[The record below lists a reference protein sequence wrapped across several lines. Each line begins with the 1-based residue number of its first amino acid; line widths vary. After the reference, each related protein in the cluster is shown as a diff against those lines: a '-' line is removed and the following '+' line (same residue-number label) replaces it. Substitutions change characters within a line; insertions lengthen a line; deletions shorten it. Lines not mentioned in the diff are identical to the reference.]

1 MEKRIKMDIK
11 KLNEEIEKV
20 LNEGIKDDI
29 NYFFNKRNMALDD
42 KIDYLFNKYV
52 PAEGKAKTVGGEII
66 RALCCVVYRWTNDGD
81 MFFKDYGIETCA
93 ASAIF
98 LMENCNETISKVI
111 QDLSEADIE
120 DYYTKGLEKLKQ
132 EVLKF
137 LDENSKLFKQL
148 NNNDSLE
155 TDVNSYDI
163 ICYYEVSFDDPFLSG
178 DEGYDSIR
186 DAIAYAERA
195 IESEYEVVDIY
206 ADENYINNPTTGSEV
221 AWVTGE
227 VLESDYDNYDDENDE
242 EEDYD
247 SDAPTKEVTASI
259 IVSEVRLILR

>member
-1 MEKRIKMDIK
+1 MEKEDKKMNIK
-11 KLNEEIEKV
+11 KLNEQIEKV
-20 LNEGIKDDI
+20 INEGIRDDI
-29 NYFFNKRNMALDD
+29 NYFFNKRNMPVDD

-52 PAEGKAKTVGGEII
+52 PAEGPAKTVGGEII
-66 RALCCVVYRWTNDGD
+66 RALCRVVYRWTNDGD

-137 LDENSKLFKQL
+137 LDQNSKLFKQSI
-148 NNNDSLE
+148 NKDSLE
-155 TDVNSYDI
+155 TDIDSYDI
-163 ICYYEVSFDDPFLSG
+163 ICYYEVSFDDPFLYG
-178 DEGYDSIR
+178 DEGYESIEE
-186 DAIAYAERA
+186 AIAYAENA
-195 IESEYEVVDIY
+195 IESEYEVMDIST
-206 ADENYINNPTTGSEV
+206 DENYINNPNTGSEV
-221 AWVTGE
+221 AWVTAE
-227 VLESDYDNYDDENDE
+227 VLESDYDDEDD
-242 EEDYD
+242 D

-259 IVSEVRLILR
+259 TVSEVRLILR